1 MSRVTRRITEQLG
14 RAARGGLT
22 ESGARTSASV
32 RGASTNYDPTMDR
45 RRTALLI
52 IDVQP
57 EIVQR
62 FGDSALTERLAQAAA
77 AARGSGVRG
86 SAEHAHA

>member
-1 MSRVTRRITEQLG
+1 
-14 RAARGGLT
+14 
-22 ESGARTSASV
+22 
-32 RGASTNYDPTMDR
+32 MDR

-77 AARGSGVRG
+77 AARGSGVRV
-86 SAEHAHA
+86 SAEHAHT